1 VVFDDSLAAAPSHHL
16 TIQRDVRRAIE
27 HDELVLHYQPKV
39 ELGSGRTTC
48 LEALVRWQHPERGLL
63 PPAEVP
69 PVVKQYGLIN
79 PRTTWVLRRALT
91 DCASWSRMGQDW
103 AVAVNVSARNLDST
117 HFADLVADLLAETGV
132 PPSRLHL
139 EVTETALS
147 VDLRAASATIEALAG
162 LGVGLA
168 LDDFGVGYAS
178 LAHLRSLALTEV
190 KIDRGFV
197 TGVEDSGRD
206 REVVLSLIQLAHGLG
221 LRVTAEG
228 VETWSTGEWL
238 RASGCDSAQGFHFA
252 RPAPWTDLLDAAPT
266 TRDQESTTAEVRT

>member
-1 VVFDDSLAAAPSHHL
+1 L
-16 TIQRDVRRAIE
+16 T
-27 HDELVLHYQPKV
+27 
-39 ELGSGRTTC
+39 G
-48 LEALVRWQHPERGLL
+48 
-63 PPAEVP
+63 
-69 PVVKQYGLIN
+69 
-79 PRTTWVLRRALT
+79 WVLRRALT
-91 DCASWSRMGQDW
+91 DCAQWAALGRDW

-117 HFADLVADLLAETGV
+117 EFADLVAHLLEDSGV
-132 PPSRLHL
+132 AASRLHL

-147 VDLRAASATIEALAG
+147 VDLKAATATIEALAR

-197 TGVEDSGRD
+197 TGVEGSGRD

-228 VETWSTGEWL
+228 VESWSTGEWL
-238 RASGCDSAQGFHFA
+238 RTVGCDSAQGYHFA
-252 RPAPWTDLLDAAPT
+252 RPAPWTDLLDPVAVTSP
-266 TRDQESTTAEVRT
+266 AEPVPAEART